1 MLRDGSV
8 TERVLYTN
16 LAIVV
21 FTNLGSEAGLICKPQ
36 LRPVTTLKCCEAV
49 SRKPI
54 NKPFTYNGLP
64 RFQTVDLSPQFRK
77 GNFDA
82 VCCTCLSQHPYTYCL
97 PFSRFRSYVVI
108 SIASDGHRVVAR
120 PESRGKKVPVHGVV
134 PERCNAS
141 GAAVNACRDTPA

>member
-64 RFQTVDLSPQFRK
+64 RFQVVSLLF
-77 GNFDA
+77 GIG
-82 VCCTCLSQHPYTYCL
+82 
-97 PFSRFRSYVVI
+97 FSRILGDRRLKRKVRDGTRSTILYQ
-108 SIASDGHRVVAR
+108 
-120 PESRGKKVPVHGVV
+120 
-134 PERCNAS
+134 
-141 GAAVNACRDTPA
+141 